1 MASYRIGIGS
11 FNLKDGNIGIG
22 TETTGFGN
30 LKVEGTI
37 KTTDLDVGISTFTRY
52 SGFEAEQ
59 TNIIRDASYGGN
71 ESVTYTITVIGGIFY
86 IDGVSAPILTLK
98 RGTTYTFDQSP
109 NTNNGHPL
117 RFKDGDGNTYSSG
130 VVATGTPGSLEAKV
144 TFVVPSNAPDDL
156 RYYCTVHGNGMG
168 NTISVINRTPSNLE
182 TTGDIVVDTG
192 KTLTVGSG
200 ATISVGSVECISVK
214 HHFSVPVGDT
224 AGRNKSSGYAEGT
237 VRYNRDLG
245 TMEFFNGNE
254 WRQFNYQSDASN
266 SPSRRGRGLIQGGK
280 SSPTWTTSV
289 ESIET
294 ATQGNATT
302 FGDLTLARGYPNCTS
317 DGTRGIA
324 AGGAIYPA
332 GPTTFSNT
340 IDYNTIASEGNSI
353 DFGDAQGG
361 TSPGLWGD
369 GACASSTRAV
379 LGSWSNVSTNID
391 YIQMQ
396 TLGNSLDFGDKSG
409 GAVAGGVAGVSSPTR
424 GVWGGGYFPY
434 NSPVAG
440 YNSKDI
446 IEFVTIANT
455 GNTTD
460 FGNLTRRKNAAG
472 GASNSV
478 RGVFAAGYVYHGSS
492 GNNGTTSSVDYITI
506 ASTGNAIEF
515 GQLTNSRS
523 HGSGMGTGTR
533 GIFAGMGGAPS
544 LLNIIDFISFAS
556 TGDATDFGD
565 LSLLKREGGCATDS
579 HGGLGGF

>member
-1 MASYRIGIGS
+1 MASTRFGHLDD
-11 FNLKDGNIGIG
+11 FTLKNTNVGIG
-22 TETTGFGN
+22 T
-30 LKVEGTI
+30 
-37 KTTDLDVGISTFTRY
+37 STPQDKM
-52 SGFEAEQ
+52 E
-59 TNIIRDASYGGN
+59 
-71 ESVTYTITVIGGIFY
+71 VIGGTRSQ
-86 IDGVSAPILTLK
+86 DLNV
-98 RGTTYTFDQSP
+98 
-109 NTNNGHPL
+109 
-117 RFKDGDGNTYSSG
+117 
-130 VVATGTPGSLEAKV
+130 TGIA
-144 TFVVPSNAPDDL
+144 
-156 RYYCTVHGNGMG
+156 
-168 NTISVINRTPSNLE
+168 
-182 TTGDIVVDTG
+182 
-192 KTLTVGSG
+192 TLTSAGGFIEKHTGFTDNVNITAGDSGTLSGEIVVGSG
-200 ATISVGSVECISVK
+200 LTMTVGTAATTSQ
-214 HHFSVPVGDT
+214 
-224 AGRNKSSGYAEGT
+224 GT
-237 VRYNRDLG
+237 VDALKVYDMFQPPSGGTNQRPPAKPGALFYNFDFK
-245 TMEFFNGNE
+245 TIEFFDGNS
-254 WRQFNYQSDASN
+254 WRQVDNVA
-266 SPSRRGRGLIQGGK
+266 RRGRGLIQGGK

-294 ATQGNATT
+294 ATQGNATD
-302 FGDLTLARGYPNCTS
+302 FGNLTQARGYPNCTS

-324 AGGAIYPA
+324 AGGSIYPA

-340 IDYNTIASEGNSI
+340 IDYNTIASGGDSI

-409 GAVAGGVAGVSSPTR
+409 GSIAGGVAGVSSPTR

-434 NSPVAG
+434 NTPVAG

-446 IEFVTIANT
+446 IEFVTIAST

-472 GASNSV
+472 GASNST

-492 GNNGTTSSVDYITI
+492 SPNNGTTSSVDFITI

-533 GIFAGMGGAPS
+533 GIFAGMGGSPS
-544 LLNIIDFISFAS
+544 LLNIIDFISFTS

-565 LSLLKREGGCATDS
+565 LSLTRREGGCATDS